1 MRYFDHYGT
10 KKNVPVQIIRLINTY
25 NRLYSFVN
33 GYRLDNELIVCLRW
47 MNEEEKKNIKKFA
60 ILRNFKSGIEKLFNT
75 YTFSK
80 TFSMIPELYF
90 LEYYPQ
96 VCIRCFQ

>member
-33 GYRLDNELIVCLRW
+33 EYRLDNELIVCLRW
-47 MNEEEKKNIKKFA
+47 MDDEEKKKIVKFVIFG
-60 ILRNFKSGIEKLFNT
+60 ILNQELKNYLILILFPK
-75 YTFSK
+75 F
-80 TFSMIPELYF
+80 
-90 LEYYPQ
+90 
-96 VCIRCFQ
+96 FQ

>member
-47 MNEEEKKNIKKFA
+47 MNEEEKKNIEKFT
-60 ILRNFKSGIEKLFNT
+60 ILWNFNQELKNYLILILFPKLF
-75 YTFSK
+75 
-80 TFSMIPELYF
+80 
-90 LEYYPQ
+90 Q
-96 VCIRCFQ
+96 

>member
-33 GYRLDNELIVCLRW
+33 EYRLDNELIVCLRW
-47 MNEEEKKNIKKFA
+47 MDDEEKKKIVKFVIFG
-60 ILRNFKSGIEKLFNT
+60 ILNQELKNYLILILFPKLF
-75 YTFSK
+75 
-80 TFSMIPELYF
+80 
-90 LEYYPQ
+90 Q
-96 VCIRCFQ
+96 

>member
-33 GYRLDNELIVCLRW
+33 GYRLDNEIIVCLRW
-47 MNEEEKKNIKKFA
+47 MNEEEKKNIEKFT
-60 ILRNFKSGIEKLFNT
+60 ILWNFNQELKNYLILILFPKLF
-75 YTFSK
+75 
-80 TFSMIPELYF
+80 
-90 LEYYPQ
+90 Q
-96 VCIRCFQ
+96 